1 MGLDDIERLLRA
13 PEPVDLSPMELK
25 SLVALLCDTGEE
37 PGDPRIMR
45 IAATLHGSPVESTRL
60 PDKAAEQLLVAL
72 AAENDHPDVE
82 RAGAPFPPADYAL
95 VVSHLARI
103 TADQGDARRD
113 LAEQIR
119 SALGSTSG

>member
-1 MGLDDIERLLRA
+1 
-13 PEPVDLSPMELK
+13 MELK

-37 PGDPRIMR
+37 PGDPRVMA
-45 IAATLHGSPVESTRL
+45 IAATLHGSPIESAPL
-60 PDKAAEQLLVAL
+60 SDKAAAQLLVAL

-82 RAGAPFPPADYAL
+82 RAQRTLPRADYTL

-103 TADQGDARRD
+103 TADHGDARRD
-113 LAEQIR
+113 LAGQIR

>member
-1 MGLDDIERLLRA
+1 MGLDDIERLLRT
-13 PEPVDLSPMELK
+13 PEHVDLSPMELK

-37 PGDPRIMR
+37 TGDPRIMT
-45 IAATLHGSPVESTRL
+45 IAATLHGWPVESAPL
-60 PDKAAEQLLVAL
+60 SDKAAEQLLVAL
-72 AAENDHPDVE
+72 AAENDDPDVE
-82 RAGAPFPPADYAL
+82 RAGAPLPQADYAL

-103 TADQGDARRD
+103 TADHGDARRD